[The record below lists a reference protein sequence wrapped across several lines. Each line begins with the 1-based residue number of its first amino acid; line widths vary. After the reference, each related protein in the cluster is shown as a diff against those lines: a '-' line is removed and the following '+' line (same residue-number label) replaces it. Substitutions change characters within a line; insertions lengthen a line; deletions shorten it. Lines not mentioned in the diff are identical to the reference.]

1 MKRKETPNRTRKITI
16 RLLPSEYEQLT
27 ERFKATTS
35 RRLSQYLR
43 RMLLGK
49 PVQVRY
55 RNQSADEFLSVALQL
70 KRELSTIGNNY
81 NQVLKK
87 LQLYREI
94 KELKSWIAEQERIQQ
109 QFLEKTNQINE
120 AMDKVYQQ
128 WFITPPEC
136 AIQGSY
142 RSFFYLIIKPMKF
155 DQTNELRRFERLL

>member
-70 KRELSTIGNNY
+70 KKELTAIGNNY

-94 KELKSWIAEQERIQQ
+94 KELKSWIVEQEMMQQ

-128 WFITPPEC
+128 WL
-136 AIQGSY
+136 Q
-142 RSFFYLIIKPMKF
+142 K
-155 DQTNELRRFERLL
+155 